1 VAYFAVRGRCGTITQ
16 PQGALRLECVVN
28 SEVRALKQASRQEL
42 YVMRAWFLANQK
54 LVGTMFAFNAL
65 NAIEQALEA
74 K

>member
-1 VAYFAVRGRCGTITQ
+1 MDMQTRQ
-16 PQGALRLECVVN
+16 
-28 SEVRALKQASRQEL
+28 LKSWSKAEL
-42 YVMRAWFLANQK
+42 YAARAWFLQNQK

>member
-1 VAYFAVRGRCGTITQ
+1 MRSGIGAIYGPTRGQQATRK
-16 PQGALRLECVVN
+16 ECCMDMQT
-28 SEVRALKQASRQEL
+28 RQLKSWSKAEL
-42 YVMRAWFLANQK
+42 YAARAWFLQNQK

>member
-1 VAYFAVRGRCGTITQ
+1 MCGIFTP
-16 PQGALRLECVVN
+16 PQGALRLECVM
-28 SEVRALKQASRQEL
+28 STEVRALKQASKPEL
-42 YVMRAWFLANQK
+42 YAMRAWFLANQK